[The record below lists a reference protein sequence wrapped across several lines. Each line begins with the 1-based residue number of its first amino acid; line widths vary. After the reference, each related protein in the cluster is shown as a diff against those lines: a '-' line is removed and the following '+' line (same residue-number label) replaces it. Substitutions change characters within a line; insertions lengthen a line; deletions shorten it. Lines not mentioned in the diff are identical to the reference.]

1 MESLRLY
8 IKESVDELVNN
19 VTWPTWSELIQST
32 GLVLIASAIFAIVI
46 FIMDSVSNF
55 GLGLIYQ

>member
-8 IKESVDELVNN
+8 IKESIDELVNN

-32 GLVLIASAIFAIVI
+32 GLVLIASTIFAIVI
-46 FIMDSVSNF
+46 FLMDSASNF